1 MGEKRRNFALLVI
14 SVLAALLLAEG
25 ALRLSGMAAMTA
37 RFMCFD
43 ALMGKVYCE
52 SAEGTFS
59 RGSYTH
65 HLVINSDGMV
75 DREHPLAAPGDTLR
89 VALLGDS
96 FTASEY
102 LPVEQKFEGILEQEL
117 SRSLDQPVEILNFGI
132 SAIDTWNQLQIFH
145 LKSARYRPDLTLL
158 AFFWGND
165 IRDNIEQLQSGNPN
179 PLLDEYD
186 APFAARLRQARKNF
200 NKQLWN
206 HSLLYQVVHEGWGR
220 LERSVKQRLA
230 PAYLREIDRLI
241 LTGDRQDS
249 TAGEVA
255 DVVDTG
261 YNDDDVFFWNSAG
274 WEVTRQLIVK
284 LNADVE
290 AAGSRLVVMHFPSEG
305 LVRGGVPLPHPEF
318 DAFLEQ
324 NGIPYVSLF
333 PGYQAMDAGELR
345 SHFIPGDGHWTPHGH
360 RHVAQQTTELLLDAL
375 SGP

>member
-145 LKSARYRPDLTLL
+145 LKAARYRPDLTLL

-165 IRDNIEQLQSGNPN
+165 IRDNIEQLQSGKPN

-249 TAGEVA
+249 TTGEVA

-333 PGYQAMDAGELR
+333 PGYLAMDAGELR
-345 SHFIPGDGHWTPHGH
+345 SHFIPCLLYTSPSPRDHG
-360 RHVAQQTTELLLDAL
+360 
-375 SGP
+375 